1 MYRQNIVF
9 LSVHYPNTPA
19 TRTGNHPI
27 VHLFYTI
34 FLIFF
39 FYQINSNDGHT
50 KVIILMFAAY
60 LFRGGMNIVIVDWSP
75 LCAFPWYSHAVLN
88 TRVAARYLA
97 KFIEYLVSRGFR
109 LSKIHL
115 IGFSLGAEIA
125 GFTGKNLKIGK
136 LPRITGKVQYTILRS
151 LN

>member
-1 MYRQNIVF
+1 M
-9 LSVHYPNTPA
+9 S
-19 TRTGNHPI
+19 
-27 VHLFYTI
+27 
-34 FLIFF
+34 
-39 FYQINSNDGHT
+39 S
-50 KVIILMFAAY
+50 AY
-60 LFRGGMNIVIVDWSP
+60 LHRGGVNIVIVDWSP
-75 LCAFPWYSHAVLN
+75 MCAFPWYSHAVLN

-136 LPRITGKVQYTILRS
+136 LPRITGRCPFG
-151 LN
+151 